1 MLISLKFIIS
11 DRLPKIAYFS
21 VLDYYITFTYI
32 IMVALILHVCTNSKD
47 EVRSNYFKIPSAR
60 EPDMLALVSA
70 VWIGVHVVVLYYYQ
84 SANNWEF
91 WNNFLQHFGT
101 RKLE

>member
-11 DRLPKIAYFS
+11 DRLPKISYFS

-32 IMVALILHVCTNSKD
+32 IMVFLIYHVCTNSKD

-60 EPDMLALVSA
+60 EPDMLTVVST
-70 VWIGVHVVVLYYYQ
+70 VWVAVHVIVVWKFQ
-84 SANNWEF
+84 NRA
-91 WNNFLQHFGT
+91 
-101 RKLE
+101 